1 MMTYEDMGKIML
13 FVSTLYGVSNLFLA
27 SKRRMR
33 PGAEPYY
40 SPETWAVSPRDSH
53 PCENEG
59 PDKPPKNRV
68 GARG

>member
-1 MMTYEDMGKIML
+1 MMTYEDMGIKMFQAPVGLDILCVPL

-40 SPETWAVSPRDSH
+40 SPGTWAVSP
-53 PCENEG
+53 
-59 PDKPPKNRV
+59 
-68 GARG
+68 